1 MVDRQSTGRIKIP
14 ADRGN
19 IYDRHGQLVARNV
32 MASSMYVWANDNR
45 ELRQVGSYLD
55 KLYGY
60 SPGTARKKFDLERRK
75 FSWVQRMMPDD
86 LANRVENEAPPGIH
100 LRQSSRRVYPFG
112 RVGKQILGFCDID
125 NAGLSGMEYAYDS
138 LLSGKA
144 GVADFRRDGLARTY
158 RVKETAMIKPVPGT
172 SVVLTIDWSLQDIVE
187 DELAQAVNKH
197 NAESG
202 MAVFL
207 DCHSGEILAIAH
219 YDRDDPT
226 CSKPTKLKAITD
238 QFEPGSVFKPF
249 TAAALLDAGVIDFN
263 DSIDC
268 EGGKWKMGRRTL
280 HDDKEHDMLTFR
292 QIIELSSNI
301 GIGKCALKIPP
312 EKLME
317 TYRKFGFGQ
326 KLRCGLPGE
335 TPGHLSSPPRW
346 SDYNVAAISM
356 GHSVAVSALQIAA
369 GFAAIANNGELLR
382 PRLLLGRVDDDGYV
396 VKFGDR
402 EVIGRA
408 MKSSSVDSLK
418 AMLRGVVEHG
428 TAEPVNSDMVA
439 IAGKT
444 GTGEI
449 PDLEHGGYYK
459 HRFTASFGGFFP
471 YEAPVVAGVVV
482 LKNPKPVTYGGWTAG
497 PAFKRIAERFTVL
510 NPDLFSMPSRML
522 VEEKHRIENTV
533 TLPNFVGRDV
543 NLARA
548 MAAEDSVSLRAPDG
562 EGKVVWQFPP
572 AGRVVFNGDEVVVA
586 VESPVD
592 SAISMVDLTGL
603 PVRTVAAFLQ
613 HTGIKYRI
621 KGSGRV
627 VRQSIR
633 PGTIITAG
641 KGLCEI
647 NCRPT

>member
-1 MVDRQSTGRIKIP
+1 
-14 ADRGN
+14 
-19 IYDRHGQLVARNV
+19 
-32 MASSMYVWANDNR
+32 
-45 ELRQVGSYLD
+45 
-55 KLYGY
+55 
-60 SPGTARKKFDLERRK
+60 
-75 FSWVQRMMPDD
+75 
-86 LANRVENEAPPGIH
+86 
-100 LRQSSRRVYPFG
+100 
-112 RVGKQILGFCDID
+112 
-125 NAGLSGMEYAYDS
+125 
-138 LLSGKA
+138 
-144 GVADFRRDGLARTY
+144 
-158 RVKETAMIKPVPGT
+158 
-172 SVVLTIDWSLQDIVE
+172 
-187 DELAQAVNKH
+187 
-197 NAESG
+197 

-207 DCHSGEILAIAH
+207 DCNSGEILAIAH

-226 CSKPTKLKAITD
+226 CSRPTKLKAITD

-263 DSIDC
+263 DSVDC
-268 EGGKWKMGRRTL
+268 ERGKWKIGRRTL

-292 QIIELSSNI
+292 QIMELSSNI
-301 GIGKCALKIPP
+301 GIGKCALKVSP

-335 TPGHLSSPPRW
+335 TPGSLSAPPRW

-396 VKFGDR
+396 VKYDNR
-402 EVIGRA
+402 DVIGRA
-408 MKSSSVDSLK
+408 MKTSSVDSLK
-418 AMLRGVVEHG
+418 AMLRGVVERG
-428 TAEPVNSDMVA
+428 TAEVVNTPMVA

-449 PDLEHGGYYK
+449 PDLVNGGYFK
-459 HRFTASFGGFFP
+459 HRFTASFAGFFP
-471 YEAPVVAGVVV
+471 YEAPVVAGIVV
-482 LKNPKPVTYGGWTAG
+482 LKNPKPITYGGLTAG
-497 PAFKRIAERFTVL
+497 PAFRRIAERFTVL

-522 VEEKHRIENTV
+522 VEQGHRIENTV
-533 TLPNFVGRDV
+533 TVPNFVGRDV
-543 NLARA
+543 SLAKT
-548 MAAEDSVSLRAPDG
+548 MAAEDSLNLRAPEK

-572 AGRVVFNGDEVVVA
+572 AGRVVFGGDQVVVA

-592 SAISMVDLTGL
+592 GAISMVDLTGL

-613 HTGIKYRI
+613 HAGIKYRI

-627 VRQSIR
+627 VKQSIR

-641 KGLCEI
+641 KDLCEI